1 MQLCNHSAST
11 SWLNLDAHIQA
22 KVNHDY
28 RSKTDTYRQE
38 CMAIIE
44 RITKATL
51 TEQGVQSADDLRL
64 LITDQHIDHPHRH
77 TVNIMHSCGVYW
89 DIILPKSAFD
99 KYKRPEHSALSRNT
113 CLYSNFAQ
121 RVYCQDNSL
130 VNDIF
135 NEVTPFLNLIS
146 QEAFYACD
154 TQSSTGSRY
163 SDDGIENPEV
173 LKFLLWMARLLTA
186 MYDCMHSYHFVIFSL
201 SALCVGP
208 IIALCLTSLI
218 IVCQALYTMY
228 TTPHVT
234 EIDPV
239 RTPSEASTSLC
250 PTPVGKPSHDNQ
262 HDNGEDDAPV
272 LQRALFESINLL

>member
-1 MQLCNHSAST
+1 
-11 SWLNLDAHIQA
+11 
-22 KVNHDY
+22 VNQDY
-28 RSKTDTYRQE
+28 GSKTPTYRRE

-51 TEQGVQSADDLRL
+51 TEQGVKSADDLRL

-77 TVNIMHSCGVYW
+77 TVNIMHSGGVYW

-99 KYKRPEHSALSRNT
+99 KYKRPEHSDLSRNK
-113 CLYSNFAQ
+113 CLHSNFAR
-121 RVYCQDNSL
+121 RVYYQNNPL
-130 VNDIF
+130 VHDIF
-135 NEVTPFLNLIS
+135 NEVTPFLNLLS
-146 QEAFYACD
+146 QEAFSACD

-186 MYDCMHSYHFVIFSL
+186 MYDCMHSYHFVIFAL
-201 SALCVGP
+201 TALCVGP
-208 IIALCLTSLI
+208 VLALCLTSLI

-239 RTPSEASTSLC
+239 RTPSEAFTSPYATPERMPRPGNC
-250 PTPVGKPSHDNQ
+250 PDIV
-262 HDNGEDDAPV
+262 EDDELAF
-272 LQRALFESINLL
+272 QQALFESLSPL